1 MIYVHVPF
9 CRSFCTYCDF
19 YSEVAARC
27 RKAEDVL
34 KQEKLFEEFS
44 QALCAEAVSRAGEI
58 SDEVNTLYIGGGTPS
73 VLPLS
78 AFRALAGTLGEA
90 KSFEE
95 FTVEVNP
102 EDIIEKGHEYV
113 EGLLELGVNRISMGV
128 QSFDDSVL
136 KFMNRRH
143 TAAEAVRAYAILEES
158 GVRNI
163 SIDLI
168 FGLPQLSMPQ
178 WRETLDKALAIS
190 SRGVLPQHIS
200 SYQLSVE
207 PGSMLARLVEK
218 GRWSE
223 ASEEVCQEQYAE
235 LCSVLASAGYNH
247 YEISNFARPGY
258 EARHNSAYWSH
269 TPFVGL
275 GPGAHSFVSGHSM
288 ASFDSPLCPSSD
300 YLHCPSIDSLH
311 CPSSDSHC
319 CHFERP
325 KGVEKSSRRIW
336 NLPDLQTYLDAFRH
350 GDFSSVREGET
361 LTMDQ
366 LTLEHIML
374 GLRTSSGLPASYL
387 RTHCTPA
394 ALSRALSLGHL
405 VPVPESVDSLAPAAS
420 HESLASLPAG
430 CHLRIP
436 ERHFFISDAIISAL
450 V

>member
-113 EGLLELGVNRISMGV
+113 EGLLKLGVNRISMGV
-128 QSFDDSVL
+128 QSFDDKIL
-136 KFMNRRH
+136 RFMNRRH
-143 TAAEAVRAYAILEES
+143 SSEDAVKAYGILEEA

-168 FGLPQLSMPQ
+168 FGLPQLSLDQ
-178 WRETLDKALAIS
+178 WKNTLDKALNIS
-190 SRGVLPQHIS
+190 SRGTLPQHVS

-269 TPFVGL
+269 TPYVGL

-288 ASFDSPLCPSSD
+288 ASFESPL
-300 YLHCPSIDSLH
+300 CPSIDSLH

-325 KGVEKSSRRIW
+325 KGVEKSFRRIW
-336 NLPDLQTYLDAFRH
+336 NLPDLQTYLDAFCH

-361 LTMDQ
+361 LTMGQ

-405 VPVPESVDSLAPAAS
+405 VPVPESVASLAPEAS
-420 HESLASLPAG
+420 HESLTSLPAG